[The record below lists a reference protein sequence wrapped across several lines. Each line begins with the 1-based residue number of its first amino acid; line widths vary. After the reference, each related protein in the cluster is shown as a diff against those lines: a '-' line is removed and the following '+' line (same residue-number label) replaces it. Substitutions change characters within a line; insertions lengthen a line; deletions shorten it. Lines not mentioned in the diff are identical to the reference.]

1 MYKKGEGVFLDN
13 VTAHMWLNIASVN
26 GFGLAGEWRDD
37 RAGLMTASDISKA
50 TAMARECMN
59 SGYKKCGY

>member
-13 VTAHMWLNIASVN
+13 VTAHMWLNIASAN
-26 GFGLAGEWRDD
+26 GFGLAGEYRGE
-37 RAGLMTASDISKA
+37 RAGLMTSPDISEA
-50 TAMARECMN
+50 TAMARECMA